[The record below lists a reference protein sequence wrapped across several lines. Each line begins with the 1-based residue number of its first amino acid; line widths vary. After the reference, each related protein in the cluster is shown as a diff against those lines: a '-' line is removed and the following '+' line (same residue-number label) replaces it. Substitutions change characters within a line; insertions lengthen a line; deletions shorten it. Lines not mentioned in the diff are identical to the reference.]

1 MTIPSAKWP
10 EARRMS
16 VTFCFDVDGESSWIL
31 DEQNHRRL
39 SLLSAS
45 AFGRRIGVGRI
56 LNLME
61 KHSLHANFFVP
72 GYTAEI
78 DPTLVHEIHE
88 RGHSVGC
95 HGYYHERTDGL
106 TFEQEDDILHR
117 SIQRIESITGVR
129 PIGYRAPLWE
139 VSPQTLTL
147 LHKHGFVYDS
157 SLMGAD
163 FPYEVNVPGSEDPL
177 FEIPVTWLLDD
188 WEQFAYSAEPANG
201 YVIEDPDKV
210 LHLWK
215 REFEALYETGGA
227 FTLTMHPEIIGRA
240 SRMHMLDQLVSY
252 MKEFE
257 GVWFCSLDNLY
268 NAWREGVLVVPRYD
282 Y

>member
-1 MTIPSAKWP
+1 VTIPSAKWP
-10 EARRMS
+10 GKTRMS

-31 DEQNHRRL
+31 DKENHRRL

-56 LNLME
+56 LQLL
-61 KHSLHANFFVP
+61 KSHQLQGNFFIP

-78 DPTLVHEIHE
+78 DPNLVLSIHND
-88 RGHSVGC
+88 GHSIGC

-106 TFEQEDDILHR
+106 TYEAEDDILQR
-117 SIQRIESITGVR
+117 SIARLQGITGVR
-129 PIGYRAPLWE
+129 PIGFRAPLWE
-139 VSPQTLTL
+139 LTPQTLTL
-147 LHKHGFVYDS
+147 LRKHGFVYDS

-163 FPYEVNVPGSEDPL
+163 FPYEVTVQGSDTPL

-201 YVIEDPDKV
+201 YIIEDPDKV
-210 LHLWK
+210 LRLWK
-215 REFEALYETGGA
+215 REFEALYETGGS

-240 SRMHMLDQLVSY
+240 SRIRMLDELMTY
-252 MKEFE
+252 MKEFDD
-257 GVWFCSLDNLY
+257 VWFCSLDDLY
-268 NAWREGVLVVPRYD
+268 NAWSSGALVVPRYD